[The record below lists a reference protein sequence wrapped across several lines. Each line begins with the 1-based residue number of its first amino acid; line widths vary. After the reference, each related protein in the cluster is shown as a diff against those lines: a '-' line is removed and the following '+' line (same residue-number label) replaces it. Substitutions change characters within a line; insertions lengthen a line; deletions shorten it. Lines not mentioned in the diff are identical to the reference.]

1 MPIQFR
7 LTHHDGRARAGELT
21 LPGGRSVPTPV
32 FMPVGTQATVKTLS
46 VQDLESLGVR
56 QILCNAYHLYL
67 RPGAEVVAGAGGLH
81 RFMGG
86 WKGGII
92 TDSGGYQ
99 VFSLSSLR
107 KLRPDGVEFSSHL
120 DGSRHLF
127 TPASNM
133 ELQHAL
139 GADICMALDVCA
151 PYPAGA
157 EEVAEAVELTSA
169 WARKCLARHEAL
181 GGEQALFG
189 IVQGGV
195 IAAARERSAK
205 DLVSLGFPGYGI
217 GGLSVGEGPM
227 LMNEVLTLLDPLLPE
242 DKPRYL
248 MGVGTPEDLWDA
260 VARGVDLFDCAMPT
274 RIARNGT
281 LYTSRGRLVVK
292 NAVYARDYTAPDP
305 ECRCPLCAHYSKAYL
320 RHLFNTQELTA
331 LRLSTLHNLTF
342 MLQLADLIRT
352 AIISGRFE
360 AARMDF
366 LAKYQ
371 AGEAPE

>member
-1 MPIQFR
+1 MSIHFR
-7 LTHHDGRARAGELT
+7 PTHHDGRARAGELT
-21 LPGGRSVPTPV
+21 LPGGRQVLTPV
-32 FMPVGTQATVKTLS
+32 FMPVATQATVKTLT
-46 VQDLESLGVR
+46 VQDLEALGVR
-56 QILCNAYHLYL
+56 QILCNVYHLYL
-67 RPGAEVVAGAGGLH
+67 RPGADVVAGAGGLH

-86 WKGGII
+86 WGGGII

-99 VFSLSSLR
+99 VFSLASLR
-107 KLRPDGVEFSSHL
+107 KLRPEGVEFASHL

-133 ELQHAL
+133 DLQHAL

-157 EEVAEAVELTSA
+157 EEVAEAVELTSS
-169 WARKCLARHEAL
+169 WARKCLERHEAL

-189 IVQGGV
+189 IIQGGV
-195 IAAARERSAK
+195 IPAARERSVK
-205 DLVSLGFPGYGI
+205 DLVALDLPGYGI
-217 GGLSVGEGPM
+217 GGLSVGEGPV

-260 VARGVDLFDCAMPT
+260 VGRGVDLFDCAMPT

-281 LYTSRGRLVVK
+281 LYTSRGRLVIK
-292 NAVYARDYTAPDP
+292 NAAYSRDLNAPDP
-305 ECRCPLCAHYSKAYL
+305 ECGCPLCAHYSRAYL

-342 MLQLADLIRT
+342 MLKLAESIRNS
-352 AIISGRFE
+352 ILSGRFE

-366 LAKYQ
+366 LAKYR

>member
-1 MPIQFR
+1 
-7 LTHHDGRARAGELT
+7 
-21 LPGGRSVPTPV
+21 
-32 FMPVGTQATVKTLS
+32 
-46 VQDLESLGVR
+46 VR

-67 RPGAEVVAGAGGLH
+67 RPGAETVAGAGGLH
-81 RFMGG
+81 QFMGG

-99 VFSLSSLR
+99 VFSLSDLR
-107 KLRPDGVEFSSHL
+107 KLRPDGVEFASHL

-157 EEVAEAVELTSA
+157 EEVQEAVDLTST
-169 WARKCLARHEAL
+169 WARQCLARHEEL

-195 IAAARERSAK
+195 IPAARERSAK
-205 DLVSLGFPGYGI
+205 DLVAMGFPGYGI
-217 GGLSVGEGPM
+217 GGLSVGEGPL
-227 LMNEVLTLLDPLLPE
+227 LMNEVLTLLDPLLPQ

-248 MGVGTPEDLWDA
+248 MGVGTPQDLWEG
-260 VARGVDLFDCAMPT
+260 VARGVDCFDCAMPT

-281 LYTSRGRLVVK
+281 LYTSRGRLPVK
-292 NAVYARDYTAPDP
+292 NAAYARDYSAPDP
-305 ECRCPLCAHYSKAYL
+305 DCRCPLCAHYTRAYL
-320 RHLFNTQELTA
+320 RHLFNTQEITA

-342 MLQLADLIRT
+342 MLNLTDLIRKSVL
-352 AIISGRFE
+352 AGCFE
-360 AARMDF
+360 AAHKDF

-371 AGEAPE
+371 ESSE